1 MKMQKL
7 VTFAGAVLCAS
18 LCLSCMS
25 TGGSGSSTK
34 VKRIEASEV
43 QDLSGY
49 WNDKDVQIVC
59 EGLINECVASPRI
72 SQFRAKNNR
81 APIVKLGKI
90 TNNSVEKIDTVIVAN
105 KFRSAII
112 NNGVMEFVASDD
124 EVAAIRNERNQQE
137 DYANPATAAA
147 QGNETGADYLLQGSI
162 RTLVD
167 EIEGKKT
174 RTYYVNAELHDI
186 ETTRILWSS
195 ENSIRKYITTK

>member
-1 MKMQKL
+1 MKKQ
-7 VTFAGAVLCAS
+7 VFIIAGAIACAGLCI
-18 LCLSCMS
+18 SCMS
-25 TGGSGSSTK
+25 TGSSGTAKTK
-34 VKRIEASEV
+34 VQRIEASEI

-49 WNDKDVQIVC
+49 WNDKDVQTVC
-59 EGLINECVASPRI
+59 EGLINECIASPRI
-72 SQFRAKNNR
+72 SQFQAKNHR

-112 NNGVMEFVASDD
+112 NSGVIEFVASDD

-167 EIEGKKT
+167 EIDGKKT

>member
-1 MKMQKL
+1 MKMTKM
-7 VTFAGAVLCAS
+7 VCAAGLLACAGT
-18 LCLSCMS
+18 LLSCMS
-25 TGGSGSSTK
+25 TGTSNTK
-34 VKRIEASEV
+34 VERIEASQV

-72 SQFRAKNNR
+72 SQFSAKHNR

-105 KFRSAII
+105 KFCSAII

-137 DYANPATAAA
+137 DYANPSTAAA

-167 EIEGKKT
+167 EIDGKKT

-186 ETTRILWSS
+186 ETTKILWSS
-195 ENSIRKYITTK
+195 ENSIRKFIKTK